1 MVAGSP
7 THETTSTL
15 DIRRTQRW
23 LRAVSLLLVAFVCT
37 MCMRGAYA
45 QTDALDPG
53 VTFEYKIGW
62 VDVETSTFGVSL
74 LPKKKDNYVDRGN
87 VWGLMLRYDPNAM
100 ANITQMSSGWGL
112 TYYDYTSWILGAS
125 STPFKT
131 MYFIVH
137 SSGQMSLENTV
148 LQLTTPEQ
156 LYFVPNNTSSGN
168 LQELTVIPLTKGVD
182 YTINNEVNLSE
193 NPKSATGPWIGLEDT
208 QAEAKLSTVTN
219 PSDQTSP
226 TQTSADKEVNVIKT
240 ADAPAAAATDLTSP
254 SDSTEASTTTS
265 DPTKATVLPPVKFIK
280 GDPNYD
286 PDVDVLG
293 TVLAAP
299 KTGLYLTSAIIGIGL
314 IAHAAGSYKR
324 FQYQREYRLSV
335 QRTKSSHFRA

>member
-1 MVAGSP
+1 
-7 THETTSTL
+7 
-15 DIRRTQRW
+15 
-23 LRAVSLLLVAFVCT
+23 
-37 MCMRGAYA
+37 MCMQGAYA

-62 VDVETSTFGVSL
+62 VDVESSTFGVSL

-87 VWGLMLRYDPNAM
+87 TWGLMLRYDPNAM
-100 ANITQMSSGWGL
+100 ANITQMSAGWGL

-168 LQELTVIPLTKGVD
+168 LQELTVIPLTIDVD
-182 YTINNEVNLSE
+182 YTINSGVNLAQ
-193 NPKSATGPWIGLEDT
+193 NPKTATGPWIGLEDT
-208 QAEAKLSTVTN
+208 RAEEKLSTASN
-219 PSDQTSP
+219 APNQASP
-226 TQTSADKEVNVIKT
+226 TQASDEKEVNVIKT
-240 ADAPAAAATDLTSP
+240 ADAPDATPTDSTLA
-254 SDSTEASTTTS
+254 SDSSKESTATT
-265 DPTKATVLPPVKFIK
+265 DPTKATILPPVKFIK

-286 PDVDVLG
+286 PDVDVIG

-299 KTGLYLTSAIIGIGL
+299 KTGLYLTSAILGIGL

-324 FQYQREYRLSV
+324 FQYQREYRLAV
-335 QRTKSSHFRA
+335 QRTKSTHFRA